1 MGKWIVSAVAAIGIL
16 ALLTPGGPAFAAHPL
31 ITDDTGTQGKGKFQL
46 EVNGEYGSDKETEAG
61 VTIKETGS
69 EIGATVSWGVSEHA
83 DIVIGIPYADYSVKE
98 DGTTVA
104 SENGLSDVSLEYKHR
119 FFDKD
124 GLSLAIKPGISLPTG
139 DEEKGLGNGKI
150 SYSAFFIMTKEA
162 EPWAFHF
169 NVGYIRNEYKLE
181 ADEKAS
187 RKDIW
192 HVSLAS
198 QLEVVKDLNLVANIG
213 MERNSDRT
221 LDTHPAFGLAGII
234 YSVNDDLD
242 LDLGV
247 KAGLNDTETDY
258 SVLAGLAVRW

>member
-1 MGKWIVSAVAAIGIL
+1 MRKMMSALAAISIFVWLSAGS
-16 ALLTPGGPAFAAHPL
+16 TVYAAHPL

-46 EVNGEYGSDKETEAG
+46 ELNGEYGWEEETEAG

-69 EIGATVSWGVSEHA
+69 EMAVTVSWGVSEHA
-83 DIVIGIPYADYSVKE
+83 DIVIGVPYTDYTVKE

-104 SENGLSDVSLEYKHR
+104 SEGGVSDVSLEYKHR

-124 GLSLAIKPGISLPTG
+124 GLSMALKPGISLPTG
-139 DEEKGLGNGKI
+139 EEEKGLGNGKT
-150 SYSAFFIMTKEA
+150 SYSAFFITTKEA

-169 NVGYIRNEYKLE
+169 NVGYVRNEYRLD
-181 ADEKAS
+181 ADEEAN

-192 HVSLAS
+192 HVSLAA
-198 QLEVVKDLNLVANIG
+198 QVEAVKDLNFVANVG
-213 MERNSDRT
+213 VERNADKTS
-221 LDTHPAFGLAGII
+221 DTHPAFGLAGII

-258 SVLAGLAVRW
+258 TALAGLAVRW